1 MDYWG
6 INLIFINLILSIYP
20 IINTKTMKTSAFRIL
35 FVVFIALLS
44 DSLSLRAQENQSS
57 TGYVPHI
64 GQQGK
69 DVVWV
74 PTPQELVDK
83 MLEIAKVT
91 PEDYVIDLGSGD
103 GRTVITAAKI
113 GARSLGIEY
122 NPDMV
127 QLSKENAVK
136 DGVTDKA
143 EFIKADLYE
152 TDLSKATV
160 ITMFLLPE
168 INLKLR
174 PRLLDLKP
182 GTRIVSNT
190 FTMGEW
196 RPDLEVTTEE
206 NWNSWNT
213 AFLWIIPAKVAGNW
227 KMGKGDLV
235 INQEFQYFSGTY
247 NSDNRVSD
255 ISEGKLRG
263 DSISFVLNGS
273 DYKGI
278 VFDRKMSG
286 TYVNKT
292 KGDKG
297 DWSAS
302 R

>member
-1 MDYWG
+1 
-6 INLIFINLILSIYP
+6 
-20 IINTKTMKTSAFRIL
+20 MKTRTYLISWIIL
-35 FVVFIALLS
+35 M
-44 DSLSLRAQENQSS
+44 SLSVMTTGLLAQEKQS
-57 TGYVPHI
+57 GNGFVPQV

-74 PTPQELVDK
+74 PTPQELVNK

-91 PEDYVIDLGSGD
+91 PDDFVIDLGSGD

-113 GARSLGIEY
+113 GANARGIEY

-127 QLSKENAVK
+127 ALSKENAK
-136 DGVTDKA
+136 KEGVIDKA
-143 EFIKADLYE
+143 EFIQADLYE

-174 PRLLDLKP
+174 PRLLDLEP

-196 RPDLEVTTEE
+196 EADQEATTEE

-213 AFLWIIPAKVAGNW
+213 AYLWIIPAKADGKWKLGN
-227 KMGKGDLV
+227 GELDLT
-235 INQEFQYFSGTY
+235 QEYQF
-247 NSDNRVSD
+247 
-255 ISEGKLRG
+255 LRG
-263 DSISFVLNGS
+263 TLSSGGKSLIVTDGSMNGNSISFIINN
-273 DYKGI
+273 DKY
-278 VFDRKMSG
+278 SG
-286 TYVNKT
+286 TVGEKLM
-292 KGDKG
+292 KGTVTNASTG
-297 DWSAS
+297 SMSDWIAT

>member
-1 MDYWG
+1 
-6 INLIFINLILSIYP
+6 
-20 IINTKTMKTSAFRIL
+20 MKTRTYSISVIL
-35 FVVFIALLS
+35 LLS
-44 DSLSLRAQENQSS
+44 MSFMTTNIPAQENQ
-57 TGYVPHI
+57 TGNGFVPQV

-74 PTPQELVDK
+74 PTPQELVNK
-83 MLEIAKVT
+83 MMEVAKVT
-91 PEDYVIDLGSGD
+91 SADFVIDLGSGD

-113 GARSLGIEY
+113 GAKAKGIEY

-127 QLSKENAVK
+127 ALSKENAK
-136 DGVTDKA
+136 KEGVGDNV
-143 EFIKADLYE
+143 EFIQADLYE

-196 RPDLEVTTEE
+196 EADQEVTTEE

-213 AFLWIIPAKVAGNW
+213 AYLWIIPAKVAGKW
-227 KMGKGDLV
+227 KLGNGDLELT
-235 INQEFQYFSGTY
+235 QEFQFVRGALNTG
-247 NSDNRVSD
+247 
-255 ISEGKLRG
+255 GKSLTVTDGRLNG
-263 DSISFVLNGS
+263 DSISFTVNNEK
-273 DYKGI
+273 Y
-278 VFDRKMSG
+278 SG
-286 TYVNKT
+286 TVGEKLM
-292 KGDKG
+292 KGTVTNSATG
-297 DWSAS
+297 SMSDWIAT

>member
-1 MDYWG
+1 
-6 INLIFINLILSIYP
+6 
-20 IINTKTMKTSAFRIL
+20 MKTRTYL
-35 FVVFIALLS
+35 TTVTLLV
-44 DSLSLRAQENQSS
+44 SLSFMTINIRAQQNQS
-57 TGYVPHI
+57 GNGFVPQV

-74 PTPQELVDK
+74 PTPQELVNK
-83 MLEIAKVT
+83 MMEVAKVT
-91 PEDYVIDLGSGD
+91 PADFVIDLGSGD

-113 GARSLGIEY
+113 GAKAKGIEY

-127 QLSKENAVK
+127 ALSKENAK
-136 DGVTDKA
+136 KEGVGDKV
-143 EFIKADLYE
+143 EFIQADLYE

-196 RPDLEVTTEE
+196 EADQEVTTEE

-213 AFLWIIPAKVAGNW
+213 AYLWIIPAKAAGKWRLGNS
-227 KMGKGDLV
+227 DLDLT
-235 INQEFQYFSGTY
+235 QEFQFIHGTL
-247 NSDNRVSD
+247 NTG
-255 ISEGKLRG
+255 GKSLTVTDGRLNG
-263 DSISFVLNGS
+263 NSISFTVNN
-273 DYKGI
+273 DKY
-278 VFDRKMSG
+278 SG
-286 TYVNKT
+286 TVNDKLM
-292 KGDKG
+292 KGTVTNSSSG
-297 DWSAS
+297 SISDWTAS

>member
-1 MDYWG
+1 MTAN
-6 INLIFINLILSIYP
+6 IQ
-20 IINTKTMKTSAFRIL
+20 
-35 FVVFIALLS
+35 
-44 DSLSLRAQENQSS
+44 AQENQSGNS
-57 TGYVPHI
+57 FVPQV

-74 PTPQELVDK
+74 PTPQELVNK
-83 MLEIAKVT
+83 MMEVAKVT
-91 PEDYVIDLGSGD
+91 PADFVIDLGSGD

-113 GARSLGIEY
+113 GAMAKGIEY

-127 QLSKENAVK
+127 ALSKENAK
-136 DGVTDKA
+136 KEGVGDKV
-143 EFIKADLYE
+143 EFIQADLYE

-196 RPDLEVTTEE
+196 EADQEVTTEE

-213 AFLWIIPAKVAGNW
+213 AYLWIIPAKVAGSW
-227 KMGKGDLV
+227 KLGNGDLEL
-235 INQEFQYFSGTY
+235 NQEFQFVHGTLNSG
-247 NSDNRVSD
+247 
-255 ISEGKLRG
+255 GKSLIVTDGRLNG
-263 DSISFVLNGS
+263 NSISFVVNNEK
-273 DYKGI
+273 Y
-278 VFDRKMSG
+278 SG
-286 TYVNKT
+286 TI
-292 KGDKG
+292 GDKLMKG
-297 DWSAS
+297 TMTNSATGSMSDWVAT